1 MCLYSIHRTL
11 TCLISLLPHF
21 KCKWCVCSD
30 GGNSSNVLFVL
41 AASVAAAHTML
52 LSVNVAFGFSVTFV
66 THFDFLSEI
75 LNLSILFPWMEP
87 IMWTYFQLSRHTYTE
102 TSTHMCIFL
111 TYKFKSIYCIFCD
124 EAVCTHTPTN
134 LTIKCYVVCLR
145 GTALLFS
152 TLPCSEG
159 WETMAKTKWT
169 KLRVLLIQRSDLC
182 GYGKGEAWRICFVL
196 IKVCTV
202 HGTYRLLHRHHAM
215 WQTGRRM
222 CHALPFMTA
231 FRRDL
236 HKLNPTR

>member
-21 KCKWCVCSD
+21 KCKRCVCSD
-30 GGNSSNVLFVL
+30 RSNSSNVLFVL
-41 AASVAAAHTML
+41 AASVAAAHNML
-52 LSVNVAFGFSVTFV
+52 LLVNVAFGFSVTFL

-75 LNLSILFPWMEP
+75 LNFSILLPWMEP
-87 IMWTYFQLSRHTYTE
+87 IMWTYFQLSRHTYTQ
-102 TSTHMCIFL
+102 TSTNMCIFL
-111 TYKFKSIYCIFCD
+111 AYKFKSIYCIFCD

-134 LTIKCYVVCLR
+134 LTIKCYVVCLGGLR
-145 GTALLFS
+145 YSSVRRHVQEVEKQWQRQSEQSSGVTNTAFWS
-152 TLPCSEG
+152 V
-159 WETMAKTKWT
+159 WVW
-169 KLRVLLIQRSDLC
+169 
-182 GYGKGEAWRICFVL
+182 KGEAWRICFVL